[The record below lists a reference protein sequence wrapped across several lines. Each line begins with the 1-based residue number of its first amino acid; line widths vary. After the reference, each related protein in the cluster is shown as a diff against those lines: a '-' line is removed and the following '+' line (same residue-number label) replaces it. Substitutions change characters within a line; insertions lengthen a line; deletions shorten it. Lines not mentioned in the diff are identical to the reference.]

1 MKSVKLL
8 VALMGISLAPLA
20 SASAG
25 VRVWNAEYETYV
37 TVPASQES
45 ASGDRV
51 AFSGAEDA
59 SEWIRSE
66 WRWNDEYQMYVAAP
80 ILGEDPFQERQ
91 VYSNYYTDFVRFGEA
106 LRVAY
111 ELQQA
116 AQEELVWRDE
126 YADYVPRKMM
136 KGAAPAPDIAIEEET
151 RAFLAKA
158 QPFPCPEV
166 AMQADAV
173 RVALNNK

>member
-1 MKSVKLL
+1 
-8 VALMGISLAPLA
+8 MGISLAPLA

-25 VRVWNAEYETYV
+25 ARVWNAEYETYV
-37 TVPASQES
+37 TVPASLES

-51 AFSGAEDA
+51 TFSGAEDA

-80 ILGEDPFQERQ
+80 ILSEDPFQERQ

-116 AQEELVWRDE
+116 AAQEELAWSDE
-126 YADYVPRKMM
+126 YADYVPRKMI
-136 KGAAPAPDIAIEEET
+136 KDAAPAPGIAIEKET

-166 AMQADAV
+166 AMQANAV